1 MRPWIQIL
9 CEPRRPAHVPERM
22 PPNRESARASVR
34 RQRGHLTEARLE
46 ALVEEAI
53 VDAYGD
59 SEQVTG
65 LYTLLEENL
74 ALPFETVVLGVDVTV
89 EKLDLSEEDDI
100 VVVCCRGQARQT
112 VRLLDLPIPDPPPE
126 GWQWIEAYRY
136 WARGWRGN

>member
-1 MRPWIQIL
+1 M
-9 CEPRRPAHVPERM
+9 
-22 PPNRESARASVR
+22 
-34 RQRGHLTEARLE
+34 
-46 ALVEEAI
+46 EEAI